1 MESLHY
7 LLMRAHM
14 QLNRIVLSQA
24 AELGLT
30 SGQPKVLEFLH
41 MAGESDQKSIAG
53 YCEIQPA
60 TVGSI
65 LGRMESAGLI
75 SRRQKD
81 GNRRSL
87 FVSLT
92 PKGERFA
99 EKMDAIFA
107 AADKAAAAS
116 LSAAQLDALKQALC
130 AVSQSLSEAAGPQQ
144 KERKA
149 NAG

>member
-53 YCEIQPA
+53 YCEIEPA

-65 LGRMESAGLI
+65 LGRMESSGLI

-99 EKMDAIFA
+99 EKIDAIFA